1 MFQYLIPYITF
12 KCTGLKDS
20 ICFSYYKDHTHL
32 ISEFI
37 GVYFKGSCYL
47 HEVVC
52 EIQQFMILV

>member
-12 KCTGLKDS
+12 KCTGLIDS

-52 EIQQFMILV
+52 EIQ